1 MARSRSKSVEALIR
15 RAQSMKGV
23 DGQKVRLRVVGGRSP
38 NPRDYTP
45 MKLSN
50 RRCWR
55 PFMCLRGRPEDLGL
69 TEAEAQQLTSN
80 WR

>member
-1 MARSRSKSVEALIR
+1 MARSKSVEGLIR
-15 RAQSMKGV
+15 RAQQMQAV
-23 DGQKVRLRVVGGRSP
+23 DGKPVNTRVIG
-38 NPRDYTP
+38 RDYTP

-69 TEAEAQQLTSN
+69 TEAQAQMLTSH